1 MQAQDYSGANAGGS
15 HFFQP
20 NQANF
25 APAAGADQMQQQM
38 QSMGQ
43 QMPQPQPFYQA
54 QRLAGE

>member
-25 APAAGADQMQQQM
+25 APAAGADQMQHGIVRRRPQI
-38 QSMGQ
+38 MGRG
-43 QMPQPQPFYQA
+43 P
-54 QRLAGE
+54 